1 MDRGAGND
9 QRQLAALI
17 LKNSVKEH
25 WSPSWTRYTPP
36 TVPAADQAAV
46 RAAIVHG
53 LSDPSGRIRGLLGS
67 AVAAIAS
74 TDFPE
79 LWPDLV
85 SQLLALVRAGGDAT
99 QGALVTLAMI
109 ADDLRPEALPAMAG
123 SGMLSEFIGLFN
135 LGTAAQGQVSER
147 DQARVASIFTSV
159 VMSIKALPAAQRKQA
174 CQAFAPLVEGWM
186 TAFAAAMAAAVHRGG
201 ALDCKLR
208 IEIVKA
214 VESVVLTMPKQAA
227 PFIGPVLGVMW
238 TALLSAQPLFE
249 REVANTGGMAHDG
262 YDTDGNLIGFE
273 VLCLELI
280 SLVGALI
287 NSSTFRPTLAPGVR
301 DLAYAVVGLM
311 QLTDVQC
318 EAWVGDPDAFVEH
331 EDEEQGAYSVRM
343 ASINLL
349 CQIAERYQEAG
360 LQAVGLAAARH
371 LEASEGARLAG
382 NALWWK
388 LREAAYLALGS
399 TAEAW
404 VEHMESVEQLRSSAP
419 QHRGLRPI
427 FDIAGFMAMH
437 AVADARPD
445 EVPFLTGRAMWAASC
460 MVQLLPGEQQSGLLE
475 VVARAAC
482 LSAHSVIRV
491 CAIKAFARVEAVL
504 PREMVAPLCGPVLA
518 GCTDLLR
525 HTSEGGLGLML
536 HVVSL
541 AIRIDP
547 NAVQASNRG
556 GILASHLLGMWK
568 KTYHDY
574 ITVMDLNY
582 VLFRLASVP
591 GLGESIQGMVLPT
604 VAGILQSTAPQP
616 PEIIPPIIDL
626 LASITRASSGPLSLQ
641 VLDNCFGPLL
651 ALLITCSADDGP
663 VIQNGCR
670 ALAALVLKNRGD
682 LALWKVAKIDPDT
695 IAANNSSLQR
705 SGSPLSPTLTG
716 RLSLGS
722 AAGAGAAAEKQTG
735 LQAVLA
741 IIHRFYES
749 DVPDSA
755 LLNLGNLITQVVRQC
770 GPGLTQQE
778 LGSLFSGLAQRIR
791 TVVLPTVLQGLIG
804 VFAAAMHDCPAI
816 VLAHL
821 KATPASPEL
830 SPDDISNTEFAAVVR
845 TWIKWAPG
853 FEGGAITKASLAGL
867 AALLEREGPAL
878 ATLPVDAAS
887 AEGGGGSLAYLLSSG
902 GGGRGKK
909 AAQRPPQPQQA
920 AAKSALER
928 IFEILATAF
937 AKRGVADMAGAGQWI
952 DESGPSPDGRD
963 DDDNDLDD
971 VSPFASIDEFKYLSS
986 ILEEEGG
993 ADGFEP
999 PDGDLANQI
1008 DPHADIGL
1016 EEDPVATRLDLGAF
1030 LADFFARAMA
1040 ADPATFGAL
1049 VSRMPPAEQE
1059 RFKKAMTA
1067 HVRE

>member
-1 MDRGAGND
+1 MDGGAGND

-25 WSPSWTRYTPP
+25 WSPTWTRYTPP
-36 TVPAADQAAV
+36 TVPAGDQVAV
-46 RAAIVHG
+46 RGMIVAG

-85 SQLLALVRAGGDAT
+85 QQLLALVRAGGVAA

-135 LGTAAQGQVSER
+135 LGTAAQGQLSER

-159 VMSIKALPAAQRKQA
+159 VMSIKALPAAQRKLA
-174 CQAFAPLVEGWM
+174 CQAFSPLVEGWM
-186 TAFAAAMAAAVHRGG
+186 TAFAAGMAAALHRGG
-201 ALDCKLR
+201 AVDCKLR

-214 VESVVLTMPKQAA
+214 VESVVLTMAKQAA
-227 PFIGPVLGVMW
+227 PHIGPVLGVMW
-238 TALLSAQPLFE
+238 GALLSAQPLFE
-249 REVANTGGMAHDG
+249 REVANTGGIARGG
-262 YDTDGNLIGFE
+262 YDTDGNLVGFE

-301 DLAYAVVGLM
+301 DLAFAVVGLM
-311 QLTDVQC
+311 QLTDAQS
-318 EAWVGDPDAFVEH
+318 EAWANDPDAFVEH

-371 LEASEGARLAG
+371 LEASESARLAG

-388 LREAAYLALGS
+388 QREAAYLALGS

-404 VEHMESVEQLRSSAP
+404 IEHMESVEQLRGSAP

-427 FDIAGFMAMH
+427 FDIPGFMAMH
-437 AVADARPD
+437 VVADARPD
-445 EVPFLTGRAMWAASC
+445 EVPFLTGRAIWAASC
-460 MVQLLPGEQQSGLLE
+460 MVQLLPLEQQRGLLDS
-475 VVARAAC
+475 VARGAC

-504 PREMVAPLCGPVLA
+504 PRDMVAPLCGPVLA

-556 GILASHLLGMWK
+556 VILASHLLGMWK

-582 VLFRLASVP
+582 VIFRLASVP
-591 GLGESIQGMVLPT
+591 GLGEAIQAMVLPT

-616 PEIIPPIIDL
+616 SEIIPPIIDL
-626 LASITRASSGPLSLQ
+626 LASITRASPGPLTVQ
-641 VLDNCFGPLL
+641 VLDHCFGPLL
-651 ALLITCSADDGP
+651 TLLITCSADDGP

-670 ALAALVLKNRGD
+670 ALAALVLRNKAD
-682 LALWKVAKIDPDT
+682 LVHWKVAKVDPDML
-695 IAANNSSLQR
+695 AANNSSLQR

-722 AAGAGAAAEKQTG
+722 AAGGGAAEKQTG

-770 GPGLTQQE
+770 GPSLTQQE
-778 LGSLFSGLAQRIR
+778 LGALFSGLTQRIR
-791 TVVLPTVLQGLIG
+791 AVVLPTVLQGLLG
-804 VFAAAMHDCPAI
+804 VFAAAMHDCPEV

-821 KATPASPEL
+821 KATAASPEL
-830 SPDDISNTEFAAVVR
+830 SPDNLSNTEFAIIVR
-845 TWIKWAPG
+845 AWTKWAPG
-853 FEGGAITKASLAGL
+853 FEGGAVTKASLAGL
-867 AALLEREGPAL
+867 AVLLEREGPAL
-878 ATLPVDAAS
+878 AALPVDAAS
-887 AEGGGGSLAYLLSSG
+887 ADTEGGSLAYLLVSG
-902 GGGRGKK
+902 SRTKK
-909 AAQRPPQPQQA
+909 RQQQQQQPA
-920 AAKSALER
+920 TKSALER

-952 DESGPSPDGRD
+952 DESGDGGGD

-999 PDGDLANQI
+999 PEGDLANQI

-1016 EEDPVATRLDLGAF
+1016 EEDPVAARLDLGAF
-1030 LADFFARAMA
+1030 LTDFFKRAMT
-1040 ADPATFGAL
+1040 ADPATFTAL
-1049 VSRMPPAEQE
+1049 VSRMQPAEQE
-1059 RFKKAMTA
+1059 RFKKALSLSQ
-1067 HVRE
+1067 